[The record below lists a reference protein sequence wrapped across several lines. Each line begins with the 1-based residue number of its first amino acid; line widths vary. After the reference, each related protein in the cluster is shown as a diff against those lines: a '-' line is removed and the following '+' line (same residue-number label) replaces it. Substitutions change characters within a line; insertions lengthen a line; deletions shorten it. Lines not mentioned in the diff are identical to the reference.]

1 MQLVFISDVH
11 TRHAELVIPA
21 CDILISCGDYSF
33 RGEPEVVKGYH
44 EWLAEQP
51 AEHIISINGNHE
63 LAVEKDYVKTKALVE
78 ATSPRIHMLQ
88 QESVVINGIKIY
100 GDATTP
106 YFFNWAWNA
115 GRTPAEAAMHNKPY
129 IKHEW
134 DKIPDDVNIL
144 VTHGPPYNILD
155 KVKRTKDGVG
165 CKHLLDRL
173 KSLPALKVHAFGHL
187 HLDGGKTLVQDGITF
202 INAAICNDDYKAK
215 PSRIVSIEY

>member
-1 MQLVFISDVH
+1 MKLVFISDIH
-11 TRHAELVIPA
+11 TRHRELIIPP

-33 RGEPEVVKGYH
+33 RGEREVVIDYH
-44 EWLAEQP
+44 EWLSEQP
-51 AEHIISINGNHE
+51 ASHIISVNGNHE
-63 LAVEKDYVKTKALVE
+63 LEIEKDYPIIKALVE
-78 ATSPRIHMLQ
+78 AICPRIHMLQ
-88 QESVVINGIKIY
+88 QESIVIDGIKLY

-115 GRTPAEAAMHNKPY
+115 GRTPAEAAIHSKPY

-144 VTHGPPYNILD
+144 VTHSPPYGILD
-155 KVKRTKDGVG
+155 KVKPTKDGVG
-165 CKHLLDRL
+165 CNHLLERV

-187 HLDGGKTLVQDGITF
+187 HLDGGKSVVEDGITF